1 MTDTP
6 PGPGRT
12 MRLLPVGLR
21 ARILLAGLLG
31 MALAVAALLGWTVLS
46 LRDAGGAAVAERL
59 ERDLVLLEGLTAQ
72 RGNGGAWRLT
82 EEGRLARGDL
92 VLDGA
97 NDLVDLVSR
106 AGGGVATIF
115 RGEERVATSVVRP
128 DGTRATGTRLA
139 AGPAHSASIGRGEVY
154 RGVNNILGRDHLT
167 IYQPIRDAN
176 GRQLGLLFVGQSV
189 AGVNAAADALIMDK
203 ALAALGI
210 LAVMGGVF
218 WLGLRALLR
227 PLEELKDRL
236 VGVAENALDAPVPHA
251 GRPDEIGGMAR
262 AVETLR
268 AALLAARAA
277 RAEAAAAREAAEAE
291 RRADA
296 GRNAAALES
305 ALADAS
311 ATLTQRAGLTLAA
324 AQQLSEVSERAAA
337 RSSSLESGAESAT
350 MQVQA
355 VAAAAEELAGSIA
368 EITRQVAEASRTA
381 DRAMG
386 EADATDQT
394 VQGLSGAAQRIGE
407 VVRLIESIAAQT
419 NLLALNATIEAARAG
434 EAGKGFAVVAGEV
447 KSLASQTAR
456 ATEEI
461 AAQIAGIQ
469 STTEGAAQA
478 IRGIARTITE
488 LHGISGAIAGGMAQ
502 QGDATR
508 EIAQRVAE
516 AAGVTTSISDEA
528 RALLAEVER
537 TDSSARELR
546 GLAGELDGAGRFLRE
561 EVAALAQ
568 RLRAA

>member
-1 MTDTP
+1 MP
-6 PGPGRT
+6 A
-12 MRLLPVGLR
+12 LGLR
-21 ARILLAGLLG
+21 ARVLLAGLLG
-31 MALAVAALLGWTVLS
+31 MGLAVGALLLWTASS
-46 LRDAGGAAVAERL
+46 LRTAGYEAVAQRL
-59 ERDLVLLEGLTAQ
+59 ERDLQLLDDVTAQ
-72 RGNGGAWRLT
+72 RSGNGAWRLT
-82 EEGRLARGDL
+82 EDGRLARGEL

-97 NDLVDLVSR
+97 NDVVDLVSR
-106 AGGGVATIF
+106 AGGGVATLF

-139 AGPAHSASIGRGEVY
+139 AGPAHSASIGQGVLY
-154 RGVNNILGRDHLT
+154 RGTNNILGRDHLT

-176 GRQLGLLFVGQSV
+176 GRQVGLLFVGQSV
-189 AGVNAAADALIMDK
+189 AEVAANANALIINK
-203 ALAALGI
+203 LLAALGI
-210 LAVMGGVF
+210 FAVMGGVF
-218 WLGLRALLR
+218 WLGLRWLLR
-227 PLEELKDRL
+227 PLGELGARMHGIAGDAL
-236 VGVAENALDAPVPHA
+236 EAEVPHTA
-251 GRPDEIGGMAR
+251 RRDEVGAMAR
-262 AVETLR
+262 ALETLR
-268 AALLAARAA
+268 TARLAARAT
-277 RAEAAAAREAAEAE
+277 RAEAEQLRLAAEAA
-291 RRADA
+291 RRDEAA
-296 GRNAAALES
+296 QTAVALEAAL
-305 ALADAS
+305 ANAS
-311 ATLTQRAGLTLAA
+311 ATLTERATLTLAA
-324 AQQLSEVSERAAA
+324 AQQLSEVSERATA
-337 RSSSLESGAESAT
+337 RSSSLESGSDSAT

-368 EITRQVAEASRTA
+368 EITRQVGDASRTA
-381 DRAMG
+381 DRAMA

-447 KSLASQTAR
+447 KNLAAQTAK

-488 LHGISGAIAGGMAQ
+488 LHGISGAIAQGMSQ
-502 QGDATR
+502 QGEATR

-516 AAGVTTSISDEA
+516 AAGVTTSISGEA
-528 RALLAEVER
+528 RALLGEVEQ

-546 GLAGELDGAGRFLRE
+546 GLAGELEGSGRFLRE